1 MPLWPDFGIEKT
13 NNDIGAV
20 IGIGP
25 ETVLVL
31 EAEKLRRPSS
41 VKLATAGLEHG
52 ED

>member
-1 MPLWPDFGIEKT
+1 MKFPVNAEL
-13 NNDIGAV
+13 DIRAV
-20 IGIGP
+20 IEIGP

-31 EAEKLRRPSS
+31 EADKLWRLSG